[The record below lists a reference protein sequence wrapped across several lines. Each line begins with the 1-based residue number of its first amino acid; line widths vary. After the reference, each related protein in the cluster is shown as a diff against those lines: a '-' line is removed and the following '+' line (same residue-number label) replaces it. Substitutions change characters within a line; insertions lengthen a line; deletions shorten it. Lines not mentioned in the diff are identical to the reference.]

1 MSFSYT
7 LIPNVPASV
16 DPVVLAQQAVNSI
29 ALKALKDWKFD
40 FVANDIVTPRVLVAG
55 ADAIAQRIAFR
66 WRFFLGEWFLDQRL
80 GVPWY
85 QRILK
90 KGADLRDVRQL
101 LVNTALQVPGVK
113 SVDNFTISLNR
124 TTRRLAITGFVII
137 LSDGSFVRLEAPFIL

>member
-16 DPVVLAQQAVNSI
+16 DPLVLAQNAAESI
-29 ALKALKDWKFD
+29 ALKAKKDWKFD
-40 FVANDIVTPRVLVAG
+40 FELNDIVTPRVLISG
-55 ADAIAQRIAFR
+55 ADAIVQRVAFR

-101 LVNTALQVPGVK
+101 LINVALQVPGVK
-113 SVDNFTISLNR
+113 SVNNFTIALNR
-124 TTRRLAITGFVII
+124 STRRLSITNFVIV
-137 LSDGSFVRLEAPFIL
+137 LSDGSFARLEAPFIL

>member
-7 LIPNVPASV
+7 LFPNVPPSV
-16 DPVVLAQQAVNSI
+16 DPVVLAQAAADTI
-29 ALKALKDWKFD
+29 ALKALKDSKFD
-40 FVANDIVTPRVLVAG
+40 FTTNDIVTPRVLVTG
-55 ADAIAQRIAFR
+55 ADAIMQRIAFR

-101 LVNTALQVPGVK
+101 LINTALQVPGVK
-113 SVDNFTISLNR
+113 SVNNFTISLNR
-124 TTRRLAITGFVII
+124 STRRLSITNFVII
-137 LSDGSFVRLEAPFIL
+137 LSDGSFARLEAPFIL